1 MKTIL
6 VLAKTFDSGIHWE
19 NKHGHT
25 LRDSHNHKWYV
36 VYEPYD
42 LQKFLQE
49 RPKIDVEGY
58 ILPEFTHNNRKQEMI
73 NLLYAHK
80 KTLSHRATVDFMN
93 NVILGYGK
101 QLDLK
106 GNDSKTWHGSQ
117 AQYDA
122 IPTKDPNTLYNIV
135 G

>member
-6 VLAKTFDSGIHWE
+6 VLAKTFDSGIHWV

-25 LRDSHNHKWYV
+25 LRDRHVHKWYV

-49 RPKIDVEGY
+49 RPKLDVEGY
-58 ILPEFTHNNRKQEMI
+58 ILPEFTENKQKQVMI
-73 NLLYAHK
+73 NLLHAHM
-80 KTLSHRATVDFMN
+80 KTVSHRAATEFTN

-106 GNDSKTWHGSQ
+106 GNDSKTWYGTRKE
-117 AQYDA
+117 YLA
-122 IPTKDPNTLYNIV
+122 ILVKDPNTLYNIV

>member
-6 VLAKTFDSGIHWE
+6 VLAKTFDSGIHWV

-25 LRDSHNHKWYV
+25 LRDRHVHKWYV
-36 VYEPYD
+36 VYEPHD
-42 LQKFLQE
+42 LTKFLQE

-58 ILPEFTHNNRKQEMI
+58 ILPEFTENKQKQTMI

-80 KTLSHRATVDFMN
+80 KTVSHRATIDFAN

-101 QLDLK
+101 QLD
-106 GNDSKTWHGSQ
+106 
-117 AQYDA
+117 
-122 IPTKDPNTLYNIV
+122 V
-135 G
+135 